1 MPEGDRFEKQF
12 RAGWVGAARYIRDGK
27 ASVEETGDKLTKTLA
42 KRLRDCGGV
51 PGLDDMVK
59 IVTGNESLSLLDSF
73 NALDDIVRRHDG
85 NLHSKVAAE
94 VGKSLLV
101 QQPNEATA
109 GNGALAAPFAENVC
123 AGLLEHNLFSR
134 AESHLIDEGRFSSR
148 EEFRAYQERLTKQMM
163 PGIRAIAEQLV
174 RNPDGRRLRA
184 PNRKA
189 SRQSTSAILA
199 EDLLR

>member
-1 MPEGDRFEKQF
+1 MPEGDRFERQF
-12 RAGWVGAARYIRDGK
+12 RHGWVGAARYIRDGK
-27 ASVEETGDKLTKTLA
+27 ASVEETGDKLAKTLA

-51 PGLDDMVK
+51 PGFDEMVDV
-59 IVTGNESLSLLDSF
+59 VTGNESLSLLDSF
-73 NALDDIVRRHDG
+73 NSLDDIVRKHDG
-85 NLHSKVAAE
+85 HLHSKVAAE
-94 VGKSLLV
+94 VAKSVLV
-101 QQPNEATA
+101 QQSNEAA

-134 AESHLIDEGRFSSR
+134 AEIRLIDEGRFSSR
-148 EEFRAYQERLTKQMM
+148 EEFRAYRERLTQQMM
-163 PGIRAIAEQLV
+163 PGIRKIAEQLV
-174 RNPDGRRLRA
+174 RNPDGRGLRA

>member
-12 RAGWVGAARYIRDGK
+12 RAGWIGAARYIRDGK
-27 ASVEETGDKLTKTLA
+27 ASVEETGDKLAKTLA

-51 PGLDDMVK
+51 PGFDDMLDV
-59 IVTGNESLSLLDSF
+59 ITGNENLSLLDSF
-73 NALDDIVRRHDG
+73 NFLDDILRRHDG

-94 VGKSLLV
+94 VAKSVLV

-109 GNGALAAPFAENVC
+109 GNRALARSFAENIC
-123 AGLLEHNLFSR
+123 AGLLEYNLFSR
-134 AESHLIDEGRFSSR
+134 AEIRLIDEGRFSSR
-148 EEFRAYQERLTKQMM
+148 EEFRAYRERLTQQMM
-163 PGIRAIAEQLV
+163 PGIRSIAGQLV
-174 RNPDGRRLRA
+174 RNPNGKGLRA

-189 SRQSTSAILA
+189 SMQSTSAILV